1 MEQRDGNDY
10 LTMYPKLR
18 QWINQCVACQ
28 AQGYK
33 PDMPEDIYPGI
44 AARNLRRYFTPLE
57 INEMGL
63 CEQCQ
68 AALEFLKQD
77 D

>member
-1 MEQRDGNDY
+1 MEQRDGNYY

-18 QWINQCVACQ
+18 QWINQCAACQ

-33 PDMPEDIYPGI
+33 PEMPGDIYAGV
-44 AARNLRRYFTPLE
+44 AAQNLRRYFRSLE
-57 INEMGL
+57 VNELGF

-68 AALEFLKQD
+68 AALESIKNSD
-77 D
+77 